1 MSIHVISWVLEHSN
15 ATGNDR
21 LALIVFADHAS
32 SDGTDT
38 YPSADCIAYEGRM
51 ARSTAIDCRKRLQAS
66 GRIIHTGVDP
76 WGKGIPNYR
85 VRMDVEAE
93 GPPPRPRYRKGGPK
107 PDPAGVGITGG
118 EGSETPGAGGPNAGP
133 EPSLEPSTEPPHEP
147 SRDMALA
154 VFDEWRHLTGR
165 TEGTKFTP
173 KRRTAVEARLREQ
186 PVLYDDRLTEVRTAV
201 AFVAGSKW
209 HRENGHTELAVICRN
224 PEQIEGYLQR
234 HEAAKAR
241 SAPSSTMSQY
251 DRAIQ

>member
-32 SDGTDT
+32 SDGSDT

-51 ARSTAIDCRKRLQAS
+51 ARSTAIDCRKRLQEQ
-66 GRIIHTGVDP
+66 GRVIRDGFDP

-85 VRMDVEAE
+85 VRMDAAAE
-93 GPPPRPRYRKGGPK
+93 GPPLRPRYRKGGPDS
-107 PDPAGVGITGG
+107 DPGGVRITEG
-118 EGSETPGAGGPNAGP
+118 EGSGSPDEGGPDSGP
-133 EPSLEPSTEPPHEP
+133 EPSLEPSTEPPQEP
-147 SRDMALA
+147 PRDMALA

-165 TEGTKFTP
+165 TEGTQFTK
-173 KRRTAVEARLREQ
+173 KRRQHVEARLREK
-186 PVLYDDRLTEVRTAV
+186 PVMYEDRLTEVRTAV

-209 HRENGHTELAVICRN
+209 HRDNGHTELAVICRN

-234 HEAAKAR
+234 HEATAGR

-251 DRAIQ
+251 DQAIQ